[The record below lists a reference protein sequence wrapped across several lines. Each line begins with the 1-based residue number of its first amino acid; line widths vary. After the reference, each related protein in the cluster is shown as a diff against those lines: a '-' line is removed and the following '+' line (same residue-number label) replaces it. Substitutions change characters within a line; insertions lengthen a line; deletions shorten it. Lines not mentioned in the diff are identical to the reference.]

1 MKKTLSIL
9 AITALMLVSGNAFAQ
24 VHIGA
29 GYVNSADR
37 FKTASS
43 SEADVNYS
51 NGAYGGLG
59 FTLPL
64 VGDLSVTPGIYYTYL
79 ASRTAVSYASGFV
92 TAAGNTKEHYINV
105 PISFE
110 YGAEILPNFRLFF
123 FGGPTLSVGLASK
136 TTFSA
141 SVLGFSANSTVD
153 NYADNSNYGRWDVM
167 LGGGMGVDLA
177 RRLRMT
183 VGYDFGM
190 LNRYTASS
198 NYTRHRN
205 QLHAGVALLF

>member
-1 MKKTLSIL
+1 MKKTFSIL
-9 AITALMLVSGNAFAQ
+9 AIAALLLVSGNAFAQ
-24 VHIGA
+24 VHIGG

-37 FKTASS
+37 FKVAGN

-59 FTLPL
+59 FTLPIA
-64 VGDLSVTPGIYYTYL
+64 GDLSVTPGVYYTYL
-79 ASRTAVSYASGFV
+79 SSRTAASYASGFV
-92 TAAGNTKEHYINV
+92 SAAGNTKEHYVKV
-105 PISFE
+105 PLNFE

-123 FGGPTLSVGLASK
+123 FGGPSLSVGLASK
-136 TTFSA
+136 TTFTA
-141 SVLGFSANSTVD
+141 SVIGISANTTVD
-153 NYADNSNYGRWDVM
+153 NYADNSGYSRWDVM

-177 RRLRMT
+177 RRLRVT

-190 LNRYTASS
+190 LNRYTNSD
-198 NYTRHRN
+198 NYSRHRN